1 MEYNSLWVGL
11 ELTTLVVIGTDCI
24 GSCKTNYHT
33 TTFMT
38 MTAPGTKII
47 CIWYIFPVSNMTII
61 GHIKYGDT
69 INILIH
75 LFSWHAMVLCL

>member
-1 MEYNSLWVGL
+1 
-11 ELTTLVVIGTDCI
+11 
-24 GSCKTNYHT
+24 
-33 TTFMT
+33 
-38 MTAPGTKII
+38 
-47 CIWYIFPVSNMTII
+47 MTII